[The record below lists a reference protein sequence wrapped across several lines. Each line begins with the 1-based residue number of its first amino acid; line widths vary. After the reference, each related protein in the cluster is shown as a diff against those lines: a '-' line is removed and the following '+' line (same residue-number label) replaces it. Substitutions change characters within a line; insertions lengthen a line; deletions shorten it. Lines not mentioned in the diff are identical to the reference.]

1 MSLPNGS
8 QEGVKV
14 SPVVKGAILVCVAAV
29 IGLVMVFAARN
40 DGKQGGENNSSP
52 TESASSTSSGNEE
65 TDKANEEDKKDP
77 EYSEVYAKGQK
88 QAEAYWNDR
97 FLECDKGRWFSVEET
112 ETGRRYLELRIDR
125 LGALAPFIVTIPP
138 TRFTSAQRYN
148 HEWFLQSAI
157 RANAHR
163 WCSESGPCGDYEGG
177 MTDAV
182 VPYSTLT
189 ISVKKRNYSLDDP
202 LPRLYAPK
210 SCEEIRQHPIYRL
223 P

>member
-138 TRFTSAQRYN
+138 PDSHPHSVTIMNGFYN
-148 HEWFLQSAI
+148 QQSVPMLI
-157 RANAHR
+157 
-163 WCSESGPCGDYEGG
+163 GG
-177 MTDAV
+177 AV
-182 VPYSTLT
+182 
-189 ISVKKRNYSLDDP
+189 SLVHVETT
-202 LPRLYAPK
+202 K
-210 SCEEIRQHPIYRL
+210 EE
-223 P
+223 